1 MKRASTYSTPNNR
14 YVRRIFQSA
23 RVICGVAASGAK
35 RRFIMP
41 IRELC
46 GKETVLLS
54 AIGVAGPDVQLFAQ
68 LCLSFL
74 GVVGGMALAYAGR
87 SRRDLSKTV

>member
-1 MKRASTYSTPNNR
+1 
-14 YVRRIFQSA
+14 
-23 RVICGVAASGAK
+23 
-35 RRFIMP
+35 MP